1 MTRIGILVFD
11 DVEELDFTGPLEV
24 FGMAARLGAD
34 CTTLL
39 VAAHEGEIRG
49 SYGLRFRP
57 SYTIESCPSLDLLVV
72 PGGYGAR
79 THARTDPVILDYLRQ
94 RKGPTASVCTGALIL
109 GSAGLLRGHAATTHH
124 SALDL
129 LAEFEGVDV
138 RRRTRLTMDDQ
149 IFTSAGITA
158 GIDLALALVARMFGE
173 DLAEQVAIRLEWDH
187 ASEWR
192 RICDVGTAE

>member
-34 CTTLL
+34 CTALL

-57 SYTIESCPSLDLLVV
+57 NYTLDSCPSLDLLVV

-79 THARTDPVILDYLRQ
+79 THARSDPVILDYLRK
-94 RKGPTASVCTGALIL
+94 RTGPTASVCTGALIL
-109 GSAGLLRGHAATTHH
+109 AAAGLLRGHAATTHL

-129 LAEFEGVDV
+129 LAEFEDVDV
-138 RRRTRLTMDDQ
+138 RRGARFTMSDQ

-158 GIDLALALVARMFGE
+158 GIDLCLALVARMFGDE
-173 DLAEQVAIRLEWDH
+173 LAEQVAARLEWGS
-187 ASEWR
+187 AGQWR
-192 RICDVGTAE
+192 PISAGPTA